1 VRIGGDEVD
10 DIDAD
15 TLRELARERVGRQL
29 DGIGELEQ
37 LVGVGGMAAV
47 YRVCNEQGDP
57 VAVKLMHEHLSENT
71 SLRERFL
78 REATILDQV
87 DHPNS
92 VQVYGTGELASGEAY
107 FVMELLEGIEVGT
120 VWKRKETFPTG
131 GALRIIVQVL
141 DCLDAYHEA
150 GVLHR
155 DLKPG
160 NLFLTEEGLVK
171 LIDFGLARFRVE
183 GRATTKKGTALGTP
197 AYMAPEQALGKQEQ
211 VDERTDIFGVGAT
224 LFALLAGQPLF
235 DIGTADA
242 ALVQAATSR
251 PDSLADHA
259 PHLPDAVIEFVDRSI
274 SWERG
279 DRYQSAAEM
288 RQAARDLLES
298 EELER
303 DTDVASPE
311 PAGEND
317 DDQAQKVGWVGVMQD
332 FFSDIATILETLSRA
347 PDDDTSRQNLKN
359 AFNKIRLAA
368 GRRDEPITWEVLP
381 HSFEMNGQVVW
392 EPDGPFEE
400 VPHTLFDS
408 GIRTLT
414 VRDSLRFGE
423 FVAFVQWLSHDL
435 GEPLPEEDNPATRFR
450 NMGLS
455 SIDAEIVDV
464 FTWTATDDL
473 PDPGRHYREV
483 AERAVDYLHDSDG
496 MWDGLE
502 NLVDAEAAGDVESR
516 GASVSNKI
524 DRLATEFLRSPKG
537 ILSKTDA
544 SQLYRQIRKQREDWD
559 DWLGPVLADIWQH
572 THDSEMEPTS
582 APAELVDYYLEDDRV
597 EPLVRILAD
606 AQQRL
611 EGEARREFLERA
623 LPADRLDDILTTI
636 LQAASVAPP
645 EVHRQLVDA
654 LTDLVAGLP
663 SSYNETVERLY
674 HDGGELLREV
684 LEGYLDGLGARDET
698 VEMQGFDPGGSSDL
712 RE

>member
-1 VRIGGDEVD
+1 VD

-15 TLRELARERVGRQL
+15 TLRELAQAREGLQL
-29 DGIGELEQ
+29 DEVGDLEK

-47 YRVCNEQGDP
+47 YRVRDEHGNP
-57 VAVKLMHEHLSENT
+57 VAVKLMHEHLSTNT

-92 VQVYGTGELASGEAY
+92 VQVYGTGELDSGEAY
-107 FVMELLEGIEVGT
+107 FVMELLDGIEVGT

-224 LFALLAGQPLF
+224 LFALLSGQPLF

-259 PHLPDAVIEFVDRSI
+259 PHLPDTVIDFVDCSI
-274 SWERG
+274 SWERA
-279 DRYQSAAEM
+279 DRFQSAAEM
-288 RQAARDLLES
+288 RQVAQDLLES
-298 EELER
+298 EKLER
-303 DTDVASPE
+303 DTDMTSPE
-311 PAGEND
+311 PVAEGG
-317 DDQAQKVGWVGVMQD
+317 DDQEEKVGWVGVMQD
-332 FFSDIATILETLSRA
+332 LFSDIAIILETLSQA
-347 PDDDTSRQNLKN
+347 PDDDASRQNLKN

-368 GRRDEPITWEVLP
+368 GRRDEPIAWEVLP
-381 HSFEMNGQVVW
+381 HSFEMEGEVVW
-392 EPDGPFEE
+392 EPEGPFEE
-400 VPHTLFDS
+400 VPYTLFDA
-408 GIRTLT
+408 GLRKLT
-414 VRDSLRFGE
+414 VRDSVRFGE
-423 FVAFVQWLSHDL
+423 FVAFVQWLNQDL
-435 GEPLPEEDNPATRFR
+435 GEPLPEEDNPATQFR
-450 NMGLS
+450 NLGLS

-464 FTWTATDDL
+464 FTWKVTDDL

-502 NLVDAEAAGDVESR
+502 NLVDAEASSNVDR
-516 GASVSNKI
+516 HGASVSNKI

-544 SQLYRQIRKQREDWD
+544 SRLYRQIREQREKWEDRF
-559 DWLGPVLADIWQH
+559 GAVLADVWHQAH
-572 THDSEMEPTS
+572 GSDRLPTHIPSD
-582 APAELVDYYLEDDRV
+582 LVDYYLDDDRTK
-597 EPLVRILAD
+597 ELVRILD
-606 AQQRL
+606 DTQRRL
-611 EGEARREFLERA
+611 DGKARTDFVECA
-623 LPADRLDDILTTI
+623 LPAGRLGDLLKAI
-636 LQAASVAPP
+636 LQAASVEPP
-645 EVHRQLVDA
+645 EVRRQVLDA
-654 LTDLVAGLP
+654 LAELVANLP
-663 SSYNETVERLY
+663 ASYHETVENLY
-674 HDGGELLREV
+674 HDGGDLLREV
-684 LEGYLDGLGARDET
+684 LEGYLDRVGASDET
-698 VEMQGFDPGGSSDL
+698 VEMEGFDPAGPDL